1 MIGFLKE
8 TGQYD
13 STLIVVT
20 ADHGEML
27 GDHHAWGKSTVY
39 DAAYHTGLIIRDPA
53 LPAQFGRMVDHPT
66 EAVDV
71 TPTILDCL
79 GLPIP
84 HSMDGCS
91 LLPFLRG
98 ETPEDWR
105 DHTFSELDFGDPV
118 APHPAFAALGIA
130 PEEANLA
137 ILRGPTH
144 TLVHVNGGLPPLLF
158 DHRAD
163 TRQGDARHHQV

>member
-1 MIGFLKE
+1 M
-8 TGQYD
+8 
-13 STLIVVT
+13 
-20 ADHGEML
+20 
-27 GDHHAWGKSTVY
+27 
-39 DAAYHTGLIIRDPA
+39 
-53 LPAQFGRMVDHPT
+53 
-66 EAVDV
+66 

-158 DHRAD
+158 DHRAEGEMRD
-163 TRQGDARHHQV
+163 IAGEPEAQPVLLQMTRAMLDHRMRHANALFARTMVTGSGVVTVPRT